1 MFSLTATQTHKVV
14 FSVKQRNIDLLP
26 DLVREVSAPRY
37 ARPHYTRDEV
47 AALTA
52 NLEAT
57 AVIVNFLRGRG
68 VVVEPGNYGEHIS
81 AVASVSLW
89 SDIFQAELRVFEV
102 IDRRGVETIS
112 HRVVRALNYSLPA
125 DVAAHVHFVRDIV
138 HVLPP
143 VRYFGS
149 IQKIS
154 TAGKIL

>member
-1 MFSLTATQTHKVV
+1 M
-14 FSVKQRNIDLLP
+14 KQRNIDLLP

-52 NLEAT
+52 NHEGT
-57 AVIVNFLRGRG
+57 AVIVNFLRDRG
-68 VVVEPGNYGEHIS
+68 VTVDPGNYGEHIS
-81 AVASVSLW
+81 AYASVSIW
-89 SDIFQAELRVFEV
+89 SDIFQTELREFKVT
-102 IDRRGVETIS
+102 DRRGEESIS

-143 VRYFGS
+143 VRYSGR

-154 TAGKIL
+154 REGNF